1 MGGFT
6 SLTGMTAG
14 TYLWNWGTPD
24 PVIYEWV
31 AGDWT
36 AQGWSMVAFPGG
48 GLLPGK
54 GYWIAFPAAGFIY
67 VP

>member
-1 MGGFT
+1 
-6 SLTGMTAG
+6 
-14 TYLWNWGTPD
+14 
-24 PVIYEWV
+24 VIYEWV